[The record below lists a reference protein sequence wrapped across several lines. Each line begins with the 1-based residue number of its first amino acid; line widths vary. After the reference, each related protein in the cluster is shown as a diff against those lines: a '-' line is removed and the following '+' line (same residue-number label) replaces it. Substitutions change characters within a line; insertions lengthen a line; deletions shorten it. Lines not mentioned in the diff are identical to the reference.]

1 MQRKM
6 KFIKVCI
13 YLIVVSYITFLHAF
27 SSDSD
32 TILETIFDNI
42 GNAQQFI
49 NAEFC
54 KYASC

>member
-1 MQRKM
+1 M